1 MDNPHGASRVGIVP
15 GMTTTLDPREATAL
29 AIYTEHPLQD
39 GDVVFLLD
47 GRRLLEINGLADH
60 WQEARDGVLQ
70 TLTTNARR
78 RVLLAVTRQGAD
90 LHGGDHALWADL
102 KTTLAGAG
110 IEVLPIQALR
120 C

>member
-1 MDNPHGASRVGIVP
+1 MDNPHGEAGLGIVP
-15 GMTTTLDPREATAL
+15 RMTTNLDSREATAL
-29 AIYTEHPLQD
+29 ALYAKHPLQD

-47 GRRLLEINGLADH
+47 GKHLLEVNGLADH
-60 WQEARDGVLQ
+60 WQRARDGVLH
-70 TLTTNARR
+70 TLTGNARH

-102 KTTLAGAG
+102 KTTLAGSR
-110 IEVLPIQALR
+110 IKVLPIQALR